1 VTGGAPLPMRFTG
14 ADLPRLRL
22 RVADA
27 AAAAGLDED
36 RCEELVLAVYE
47 LACNAILHGG
57 GAGRLVLSRAD
68 GSVRCQVSDDGPGF
82 PDAMTPD
89 LLLAD
94 SSTADA
100 AIPGGGLWLARQL
113 TDEIE
118 IDGGADTR
126 PGGADTRPSGAVVT
140 LMVRCR
146 SRISPYPD

>member
-1 VTGGAPLPMRFTG
+1 VTGGAPLQMRFTG

-22 RVADA
+22 RVGDA

-57 GAGRLVLSRAD
+57 GAGSLLLSRVD
-68 GSVRCQVSDDGPGF
+68 GSVRCQISDDGPGF
-82 PDAMTPD
+82 PAASTP
-89 LLLAD
+89 AA
-94 SSTADA
+94 TTPAA

-113 TDEIE
+113 TDGME
-118 IDGGADTR
+118 IDGGADSG
-126 PGGADTRPSGAVVT
+126 PGGTVVT

-146 SRISPYPD
+146 STAAS